1 MTIWTEIYKKIS
13 ENILNKNYKFQNMD
27 GLLFVS
33 IIEQHVGIEGERMV
47 KRVQEDFSRIT
58 RSVTW

>member
-27 GLLFVS
+27 RLLFVS
-33 IIEQHVGIEGERMV
+33 IIEQHVDIEGERMV
-47 KRVQEDFSRIT
+47 RRVQEDFSRIT
-58 RSVTW
+58 RTVTW

>member
-13 ENILNKNYKFQNMD
+13 ENNLNKNYKFQNMD

-33 IIEQHVGIEGERMV
+33 IIEKHVDIEGERMV
-47 KRVQEDFSRIT
+47 KRVQEDFSRIART
-58 RSVTW
+58 VT